1 MERLIDRYERF
12 VFDLDG
18 TLWRGT
24 VVLPHVREVLAI
36 IRSADARVAFMTN
49 SPQRSR
55 PEVTNALREI
65 GVEATPNEIV
75 TSGRAACLHL
85 IDRGAE
91 GATAFVIGGSGLET
105 ELALAGL
112 TFLGVEDGHNAEFV
126 VVGRDERFDYSML
139 RTAMRAIDGGA
150 DFLATNRDP
159 RYPVEDGFWP
169 GGGTLAIA
177 VEYATGVVPTVV
189 GKPELPM
196 LNAVATLLGDE
207 GPTLLV
213 GDKPEA
219 DLEGARRMGWTG
231 ALVLTGA
238 TADPSDV
245 EPPPDVVL
253 EDLGDLL
260 RPR

>member
-18 TLWRGT
+18 TLWRGKI
-24 VVLPHVREVLAI
+24 VLPHVREVLAA
-36 IRSADARVAFMTN
+36 IRAVEARVAFMTN

-55 PEVTNALREI
+55 REVAGALHAI
-65 GVEATPNEIV
+65 GVAAAPDEIV

-85 IDRGAE
+85 IAQGAE

-126 VVGRDERFDYSML
+126 VVGRDESFDYSML

-150 DFLATNRDP
+150 GFLATNRDP

-169 GGGTLAIA
+169 GGGALAIA

-189 GKPELPM
+189 GKPERPM
-196 LNAVATLLGDE
+196 LDAVATLLGDE
-207 GPTLLV
+207 GSTLLI

-238 TADPSDV
+238 TADPSGAD
-245 EPPPDVVL
+245 PPPDMVL
-253 EDLGDLL
+253 QDLGDLL